1 MTFTNLALDSL
12 ENHCNNFENLTANLF
27 LTDIFTYKASAP
39 NINFYNEKFQEL
51 DSEYYSVEEIR
62 KFLEKLYKE
71 MLSVFNLNIRSLNK
85 NIGKLKDLLGFLK
98 GKFSV
103 IVLKG
108 TWTDEKAKNN
118 SLFRITKYAAL
129 RQTRNG
135 QRGEEFCYLFEKE

>member
-1 MTFTNLALDSL
+1 MTDV
-12 ENHCNNFENLTANLF
+12 
-27 LTDIFTYKASAP
+27 FTYKASDP
-39 NINFYNEKFQEL
+39 NINFYNEKLQEL

-71 MLSVFNLNIRSLNK
+71 MFSVFNLNIRSLNK

-103 IVLKG
+103 TVLKG
-108 TWTDEKAKNN
+108 TWTDETAKNN
-118 SLFRITKYAAL
+118 SRLRITKYATL

-135 QRGEEFCYLFEKE
+135 QRGEEFCFLFEKE